1 MKSGEEPRVGT
12 ERGETENEADTKG
25 DENRKAD
32 LQMLSTV
39 WVAIRRLVGLREFL

>member
-1 MKSGEEPRVGT
+1 MEQREEKQ
-12 ERGETENEADTKG
+12 NEA

>member
-1 MKSGEEPRVGT
+1 MRNQELEQREEKQ
-12 ERGETENEADTKG
+12 NEA